1 MDCRLETHELMI
13 DPENSEPKLNV
24 AKGTVIVQEVYIDSN
39 RDESFQSSISR
50 ISWEV
55 KQHGYLAEHLH
66 SQSLLLL
73 ATYSTPRRSL
83 PQE

>member
-24 AKGTVIVQEVYIDSN
+24 AKGTVIVQEVY
-39 RDESFQSSISR
+39 ESFQASISR

-55 KQHGYLAEHLH
+55 KQHGYLEEHHQML
-66 SQSLLLL
+66 
-73 ATYSTPRRSL
+73 
-83 PQE
+83 